1 MDALRRREGSAGA
14 LQEEQW
20 VQRPGERALVAQVH
34 VSGAGVLGPSR
45 HRHSDTLQSPQSEQ
59 MDHTCVCDSTSLM
72 DEETKFTGG
81 HALKMRVDGRRADAA
96 SSAATAACGGL
107 Q

>member
-1 MDALRRREGSAGA
+1 MQVPCRRSSGCRDLGRGRLSP
-14 LQEEQW
+14 
-20 VQRPGERALVAQVH
+20 RCN
-34 VSGAGVLGPSR
+34 VSGAGVLGPPR

-81 HALKMRVDGRRADAA
+81 HALKMGVVGRRADAA
-96 SSAATAACGGL
+96 SSAATATCGGL